1 MSITQKDVEHIAHLA
16 RIELTDAQKEKFSV
30 ELSGILSFIEQSN
43 QVPTDD
49 VLPLSGGSLLENV
62 VRADDPEVAEIPS
75 TGLLEN
81 VPESENGYVKVKAV
95 FQ

>member
-16 RIELTDAQKEKFSV
+16 RIELTDAQKEKFSG
-30 ELSGILSFIEQSN
+30 ELSGILSFIEQLDR
-43 QVPTDD
+43 VPTDD

-62 VRADDPEVAEIPS
+62 VRADDLKVADIPA
-75 TGLLEN
+75 TDLLEN
-81 VPESENGYVKVKAV
+81 VPELENGYVRVKAV